1 MPNESSVD
9 IIRRY
14 LQDAIAAEQN
24 FESQLKAFSH
34 EGDQVSVQKL
44 FAEHAVQTKSQHE
57 RLTARLETL
66 GGKPS
71 TMKSLLAHVFNFAPR
86 AAQLG
91 HESTEKSA
99 QDLIIGYA
107 IENSEVAM
115 YEELAIVAGFAGDSE
130 TEELAREIQQEERT
144 AAENIWNL
152 IDASC
157 RRSFMKIAS
166 NPANV
171 Y

>member
-1 MPNESSVD
+1 MPNESSVE
-9 IIRRY
+9 ILKRY
-14 LQDAIAAEQN
+14 LQDAIASEQN
-24 FESQLKAFSH
+24 FESQLKSFSH
-34 EGDQVSVQKL
+34 QGDQVAVQKL
-44 FAEHAVQTKSQHE
+44 FAEHAEQTKSHHE
-57 RLTARLETL
+57 RLTARLEAM

-71 TMKSLLAHVFNFAPR
+71 TMKSMLAHVFNFAPK
-86 AAQLG
+86 AAQMG
-91 HESTEKSA
+91 HEPTEKSS

-107 IENSEVAM
+107 IESSEVAM

-130 TEELAREIQQEERT
+130 TEELAREIQQEER
-144 AAENIWNL
+144 AAAQNIWNL

-157 RRSFMKIAS
+157 RRSFMKLAS